1 MLKKKKFA
9 ENILYKTNKKK
20 IIVGVVGL
28 GYVGLPLSILISKN
42 GYIVYGFDTDINKIK
57 NINLKKSYIDRISN
71 KDVELIGKKG
81 KFFNKV
87 NKIADCDIIIICVPT
102 PLKKNKPDLKY
113 LRDTVKSIKPY
124 LRFGQV
130 IILESTSYPGTT
142 EEEIIK
148 KLDKKFIIGKNFY
161 VGFSSERINP
171 GVNENKIKLVPKV
184 VSGKSSICLS
194 LISNFYGKIFKKI
207 VKAKDLKIAEFSKLL
222 ENIYRAVNIGFI
234 NEMKFI
240 ADKMDMDIYE
250 ILDVSSTKPYGFVR
264 FNPGPG
270 VGGHCIPVDPNYLYW
285 KAKQKGILANF
296 IKLSADTNLK
306 VINFLKDK
314 IYAKIKELKISK
326 KKVKILILGLAY
338 KKNIDDLRESSSL
351 KLIKLLKLNGII
363 KICYA
368 DPFIKKIYTRDFNF
382 GIENIK
388 ITPKNLKK
396 FDIVI
401 IMTDHDKFD
410 FKLILKHSK
419 FIIDT
424 RGRYKTSH
432 KVIRG

>member
-1 MLKKKKFA
+1 M
-9 ENILYKTNKKK
+9 
-20 IIVGVVGL
+20 
-28 GYVGLPLSILISKN
+28 S
-42 GYIVYGFDTDINKIK
+42 
-57 NINLKKSYIDRISN
+57 NINIKK
-71 KDVELIGKKG
+71 LILFHK
-81 KFFNKV
+81 
-87 NKIADCDIIIICVPT
+87 
-102 PLKKNKPDLKY
+102 KKNKLATLTAVSPPARY
-113 LRDTVKSIKPY
+113 GMVKIHKNG
-124 LRFGQV
+124 LA
-130 IILESTSYPGTT
+130 
-142 EEEIIK
+142 
-148 KLDKKFIIGKNFY
+148 KFKEKIDNKN
-161 VGFSSERINP
+161 VTINGGFF
-171 GVNENKIKLVPKV
+171 VFNK
-184 VSGKSSICLS
+184 
-194 LISNFYGKIFKKI
+194 KIFNILNKYSDSLEKNVLEKI
-207 VKAKDLKIAEFSKLL
+207 SASNKL
-222 ENIYRAVNIGFI
+222 NAFKHIGF
-234 NEMKFI
+234 
-240 ADKMDMDIYE
+240 
-250 ILDVSSTKPYGFVR
+250 
-264 FNPGPG
+264 
-270 VGGHCIPVDPNYLYW
+270 W

-424 RGRYKTSH
+424 RGRFKTSH